1 MTASAF
7 WLSVPPSPDTSEIGE
22 GERVRC
28 TAACMAPGRG
38 AFAVR
43 GLRRFLPGRG
53 GLANSQCYERR
64 REKLR
69 GGAVCCSQ
77 HAFPTLVC
85 VAGPRP
91 ATGRGGL
98 SGPLQA
104 WSFWSRPRVQQRC
117 LHAWLV
123 SSYEIIV
130 GLWFLGAAFFIFL
143 GGVGRCLHTTRRSHA
158 TPPRR
163 HLGWAPLEGPGRSYP
178 EKRRCS
184 AVLSAMPRRHFRL
197 ETVVFR
203 RGGTDVPRANQRGRA
218 ALGRT
223 QGPKP
228 PTILAM
234 GLLRPLQAPTAG
246 ADTAACPVWAVSGR
260 HFRQNGREMEPI
272 LSAVWA

>member
-1 MTASAF
+1 MTASAI

-104 WSFWSRPRVQQRC
+104 LEFGLV
-117 LHAWLV
+117 HAR
-123 SSYEIIV
+123 S
-130 GLWFLGAAFFIFL
+130 AAAPACVA
-143 GGVGRCLHTTRRSHA
+143 GVMHGHVYTAVAGVGGWGCKYMQTNCPKFTVLGILSVHIDHSGGFRSHM
-158 TPPRR
+158 RI
-163 HLGWAPLEGPGRSYP
+163 L
-178 EKRRCS
+178 
-184 AVLSAMPRRHFRL
+184 
-197 ETVVFR
+197 TVY
-203 RGGTDVPRANQRGRA
+203 
-218 ALGRT
+218 
-223 QGPKP
+223 
-228 PTILAM
+228 
-234 GLLRPLQAPTAG
+234 LL
-246 ADTAACPVWAVSGR
+246 
-260 HFRQNGREMEPI
+260 F
-272 LSAVWA
+272 

>member
-1 MTASAF
+1 MTASAI

-98 SGPLQA
+98 SGPLHA
-104 WSFWSRPRVQQRC
+104 GFGVWSRPRAQRC
-117 LHAWLV
+117 RACMRGWCHAWAAHGHAYGPWVCVHSRSWRWWGPCKRIVQNSRFWEFLV
-123 SSYEIIV
+123 SILITPEDSD
-130 GLWFLGAAFFIFL
+130 
-143 GGVGRCLHTTRRSHA
+143 HT
-158 TPPRR
+158 
-163 HLGWAPLEGPGRSYP
+163 
-178 EKRRCS
+178 
-184 AVLSAMPRRHFRL
+184 
-197 ETVVFR
+197 
-203 RGGTDVPRANQRGRA
+203 
-218 ALGRT
+218 
-223 QGPKP
+223 
-228 PTILAM
+228 
-234 GLLRPLQAPTAG
+234 
-246 ADTAACPVWAVSGR
+246 
-260 HFRQNGREMEPI
+260 
-272 LSAVWA
+272 

>member
-1 MTASAF
+1 MTASAI

-104 WSFWSRPRVQQRC
+104 LEFG
-117 LHAWLV
+117 LV
-123 SSYEIIV
+123 HGS
-130 GLWFLGAAFFIFL
+130 
-143 GGVGRCLHTTRRSHA
+143 T
-158 TPPRR
+158 
-163 HLGWAPLEGPGRSYP
+163 
-178 EKRRCS
+178 
-184 AVLSAMPRRHFRL
+184 
-197 ETVVFR
+197 
-203 RGGTDVPRANQRGRA
+203 RA
-218 ALGRT
+218 ALPACVHVAGVMH
-223 QGPKP
+223 GHVHMGDSPPVPWVSLGSVPIPKV
-228 PTILAM
+228 
-234 GLLRPLQAPTAG
+234 LLDRGTPNFTPGT
-246 ADTAACPVWAVSGR
+246 WR
-260 HFRQNGREMEPI
+260 
-272 LSAVWA
+272 